1 MSHAY
6 TRASERGRE
15 DRERPGSRTLAE
27 CGGGAVQK
35 AATFNNAIS
44 WHCCCCHRQTHTHIL
59 YTVCVCAWL
68 FVIVFAVAV
77 VCTRLFVTQSHAHT
91 HSNYL
96 NKLHVTRC

>member
-6 TRASERGRE
+6 TRASKGGGE

-44 WHCCCCHRQTHTHIL
+44 WHCCCCHRQTHTH
-59 YTVCVCAWL
+59 TTHSVCVCLA
-68 FVIVFAVAV
+68 VIVFAVAV